1 MGGKKSIFTLTFI
14 KLIATGTA
22 VIYSITQ
29 VHYFGT
35 KEDIEVFF
43 ASSSLLYLIIS
54 LSQGGQLA
62 EVFLPEYLRLKTNH
76 GKVAALQAFSVV
88 TNWVLM
94 FSVMVC
100 IVGFFSTP
108 YLIEAFVPGFSEEA
122 KTTATLMFRTLIFVL
137 IFQMISSF
145 IFVLL
150 NAEKIYGRTEA
161 IGLINSIVSIGIL
174 VGFYRYFGIWCLV
187 ISLYL
192 GKVVQMMLYTSL
204 LKRINFTYYP
214 IFRATHFDHRG
225 FFKTLMATS
234 LYVSSIQ
241 FYNFILTASISI
253 LPQGIYAVFKYTE
266 SIFVKT
272 RGIVITPITT
282 IFFTEFAE
290 VSKLKMQERQHV
302 LTKYLAYSIMIGL
315 LTASLV
321 ISFGEPILAVLW
333 ADDYFE
339 PPMIKLAYHFLVLNY
354 LGLIAISVGG
364 IFRKAVVSAGYTNT
378 LYTIWSVGA
387 VLAAGIAYMLI
398 DAYQTDGLKWS
409 IVTTAF
415 ILQGISITIYNIKHT
430 EYRNVFDWK
439 EITKQL
445 LVVSIV
451 TFLGYHLSSNVTLS
465 DYTLAARVTTALEI
479 IGLIILA
486 MSLYSILS
494 YWLKIKEFN
503 TVIYSLRN
511 RVILFMKSRI
521 DSQ

>member
-14 KLIATGTA
+14 KLIATGSA
-22 VIYSITQ
+22 VIYSIIQ

-43 ASSSLLYLIIS
+43 ASSSLLYLILS
-54 LSQGGQLA
+54 LSQSGQLA
-62 EVFLPEYLRLKTNH
+62 EVFLPEYLRLKTSH
-76 GKVAALQAFSVV
+76 GKETAQQAFSVV
-88 TNWVLM
+88 ANWVFV
-94 FSVMVC
+94 FSLIAC
-100 IVGFFSTP
+100 IVGFLSTP
-108 YLIEAFVPGFSEEA
+108 YLIKAFVPGFSEEA
-122 KTTATLMFRTLIFVL
+122 KTMATLMFRTLIFVL

-161 IGLINSIVSIGIL
+161 IGLINGVVSIGIL
-174 VGFYRYFGIWCLV
+174 IGFYKYFGIWCLV

-192 GKVVQMMLYTSL
+192 GKVLQMILYAVL
-204 LKRINFTYYP
+204 LKRMNFTYYP
-214 IFRATHFDHRG
+214 IFKADHFDHRI

-266 SIFVKT
+266 TIFVKS

-290 VSKLKMQERQHV
+290 VNKFKMQERQKV
-302 LTKYLAYSIMIGL
+302 LIKYLAYSIMIGL
-315 LTASLV
+315 LTSSLV

-364 IFRKAVVSAGYTNT
+364 IFRKAVVSSGHTNT
-378 LYTIWSVGA
+378 LYTLWSIGA
-387 VLAAGIAYMLI
+387 ILAAGMAYMLI
-398 DAYQTDGLKWS
+398 DNYQTDGLKWS
-409 IVTTAF
+409 ILTTVI
-415 ILQGISITIYNIKHT
+415 ILQSISVAIYNLKHR

-439 EITKQL
+439 EISKQL

-451 TFLGYHLSSNVTLS
+451 TSLGYYLSSNVTLS
-465 DYTLAARVTTALEI
+465 EYTLVARVTTGLEI
-479 IGLIILA
+479 IGLIILTLF
-486 MSLYSILS
+486 LYSILS
-494 YWLKIKEFN
+494 YWLKIKEYN
-503 TVIYSLRN
+503 IMLYSVRN
-511 RVILFMKSRI
+511 RIILFMKSRI
-521 DSQ
+521 

>member
-1 MGGKKSIFTLTFI
+1 MGGKKSIFKLTFI
-14 KLIATGTA
+14 KLIATGSA
-22 VIYSITQ
+22 VIYSIIQ

-62 EVFLPEYLRLKTNH
+62 EVFLPEYLRLKTSH
-76 GKVAALQAFSVV
+76 GKETAQQAFSVV
-88 TNWVLM
+88 ANWVFI
-94 FSVMVC
+94 FSLLVC
-100 IVGFFSTP
+100 IVGFLSTP
-108 YLIEAFVPGFSEEA
+108 YLIKAFVPGFSEEA
-122 KTTATLMFRTLIFVL
+122 KTMATLMFRTLIFVL

-161 IGLINSIVSIGIL
+161 IGLINGIVSIGIL
-174 VGFYRYFGIWCLV
+174 VGFYKYFGIWCLV

-192 GKVVQMMLYTSL
+192 GKLAQMILYAIL
-204 LKRINFTYYP
+204 LKRMNFTYYP
-214 IFRATHFDHRG
+214 IIKAAHFDHRS

-290 VSKLKMQERQHV
+290 VSKFKMQERQQV
-302 LTKYLAYSIMIGL
+302 LIKYLAYSIMIGL
-315 LTASLV
+315 LTSSFV

-364 IFRKAVVSAGYTNT
+364 IFRKAVVSSGYTNT
-378 LYTIWSVGA
+378 LYTLWSIGA
-387 VLAAGIAYMLI
+387 ILAAGIAYMLI
-398 DAYQTDGLKWS
+398 DTYQTDGLKWS
-409 IVTTAF
+409 ILTTAF
-415 ILQGISITIYNIKHT
+415 ILQSISVTIYNLKHRG
-430 EYRNVFDWK
+430 YRNVFDWK

-451 TFLGYHLSSNVTLS
+451 TTLGYYVAGKVTLA
-465 DYTLAARVTTALEI
+465 DYTLLARLTTGLEI
-479 IGLIILA
+479 IGLIIVA
-486 MSLYSILS
+486 MLLYSILS
-494 YWLKIKEFN
+494 YLLRIKEYN
-503 TVIYSLRN
+503 TMLHSVRN
-511 RVILFMKSRI
+511 RISLFMKSRI
-521 DSQ
+521 